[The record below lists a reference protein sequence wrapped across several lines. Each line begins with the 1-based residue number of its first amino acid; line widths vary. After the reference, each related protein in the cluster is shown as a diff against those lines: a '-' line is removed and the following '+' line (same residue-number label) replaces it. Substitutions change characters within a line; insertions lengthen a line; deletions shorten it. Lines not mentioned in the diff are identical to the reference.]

1 MKKIIGILLALT
13 LTAATFS
20 GCSNAPKETIT
31 DALAQEKAAAHVQM
45 ILDGKFEELTQD
57 FSSKVKAQVSS
68 AQLREAWEKTAGT
81 DTKEYQGTKVEKV
94 TTNPDKSITVATD
107 VEQKD
112 KTLKVSLTYQG
123 DGKISGIWFNA
134 VPKIGDIEDN
144 DRYTQQPIE
153 VGEYKL
159 TGILTLPKNVKN
171 PPVVVMLQGSG
182 PSDFDETISANKPF
196 KDIANALAEK
206 GIATL
211 RYNKRF
217 FQHSE
222 LGATQATVEEE
233 YLEDVSAAIALAK
246 EKVGENIYVLGHSLG
261 GMSVARIAKDNKDVV
276 GIISLAGTPRGLEE
290 LIYDQNK
297 ASVDLMDTTKQQ
309 KDELMKT
316 VEKEVA
322 KVKALTKD
330 DGSAPFG
337 FPAKYWLS
345 LKGLDTLNLSKQLTI
360 PMLMLQGSADF
371 QVYKDKDF
379 DYWKSE
385 LAGKDNATFKL
396 YDNLNH
402 LFMQSKYKGK
412 MDVTEYDVPGTVEKQ
427 VTDDI
432 AQWIADNEK

>member
-1 MKKIIGILLALT
+1 QL
-13 LTAATFS
+13 
-20 GCSNAPKETIT
+20 KE
-31 DALAQEKAAAHVQM
+31 V
-45 ILDGKFEELTQD
+45 
-57 FSSKVKAQVSS
+57 
-68 AQLREAWEKTAGT
+68 WEKTAGT
-81 DTKEYQGTKVEKV
+81 DAKEYQGTKVEKV

-134 VPKIGDIEDN
+134 VPKIGDLVDN

-153 VGEYKL
+153 VGKYKL

-246 EKVGENIYVLGHSLG
+246 EKVGEKIYVLGHSLG

-379 DYWKSE
+379 DYWKNE